1 MASGDSDEDW
11 AEELITAHRPDIR
24 DERWLRELVTAHRP
38 TSGHSVPGRTDEART
53 PCPPQPPAQ
62 PHSQDQFCYHSQHI
76 LPVAH
81 TASSSSRPPLQSGRL
96 PFELVRSGKRRR
108 STPAPLLEPITTLVA
123 YSLRHQHAQLM
134 ALCGPVP
141 QIQKSLL
148 RSWISATAKELAPAS
163 LEVLSNSLAERV
175 RGIVS
180 SPPCIFKVGLTR
192 DPLWRWRD
200 APFAY
205 ANDVDFAF
213 MELLLVGSTGLVAHL
228 EAALIARLRS
238 QPGCRNDAPGGE
250 SPPPP
255 SYPCY
260 LYVVWQQ
267 VSSYIAHRL
276 HLARR
281 AEQLS
286 KNTDSAPPI
295 D

>member
-1 MASGDSDEDW
+1 MASGASDEDW
-11 AEELITAHRPDIR
+11 FEELSTAHRPDVI

-38 TSGHSVPGRTDEART
+38 TSGHSVPGRTHEVRT
-53 PCPPQPPAQ
+53 PGPPQPPVQ
-62 PHSQDQFCYHSQHI
+62 PQSQDQFSSHSELI
-76 LPVAH
+76 LPIANAVPLAS
-81 TASSSSRPPLQSGRL
+81 ASSSSRPPLPSGHL
-96 PFELVRSGKRRR
+96 PLVTAGSGKRRR
-108 STPAPLLEPITTLVA
+108 CTPAPLLEAVTPLVA
-123 YSLRHQHAQLM
+123 HSLRRQHAQLM

-141 QIQKSLL
+141 RIQCSLL
-148 RSWISATAKELAPAS
+148 RSWISATARELGPAS

-175 RGIVS
+175 CGIVS

-213 MELLLVGSTGLVAHL
+213 MELLLVGTTGLVAHL

-260 LYVVWQQ
+260 LYVVWQR
-267 VSSYIAHRL
+267 VDSYTARRL

-281 AEQLS
+281 AQQ
-286 KNTDSAPPI
+286 
-295 D
+295 